1 MSIKGNKNKVIL
13 EGVIIIPPSDF
24 VIVKNEL
31 SRHIKLT
38 RTEPG
43 CLVFE
48 VIQDS
53 SNPCRFDVYEE
64 FVDNITFQA
73 HQARVKSSY
82 WGEITANVERHYT
95 VTIAE

>member
-1 MSIKGNKNKVIL
+1 MNKVTLKGYIIVSSSDLKAIKG
-13 EGVIIIPPSDF
+13 
-24 VIVKNEL
+24 EL
-31 SRHIKLT
+31 ARHIQLT

-53 SNPCRFDVYEE
+53 ANPCRFDVYEE
-64 FVDNITFQA
+64 FVDNIAFQA

-82 WGEITANVERHYT
+82 WGEITAPLYGDDS
-95 VTIAE
+95 